1 MTYIRDQAENKL
13 SRTGQQLSSS
23 YLDNLVFQEVF
34 EDQSSKFYQ
43 LRLVWENGNTRNY
56 WFLILSLVVTISGVY
71 AAQQD
76 R

>member
-34 EDQSSKFYQ
+34 EDQTSKFYQ
-43 LRLVWENGNTRNY
+43 LRLVWENGNTRGS
-56 WFLILSLVVTISGVY
+56 WFLMLCLVVTLPCVC
-71 AAQQD
+71 AAQQ